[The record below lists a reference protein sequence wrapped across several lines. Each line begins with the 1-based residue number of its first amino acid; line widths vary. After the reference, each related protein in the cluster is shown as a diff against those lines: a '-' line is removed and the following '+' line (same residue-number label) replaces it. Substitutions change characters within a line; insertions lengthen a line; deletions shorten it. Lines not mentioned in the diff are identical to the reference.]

1 MTQPHVFVNVLAP
14 LLSSALRLSDP
25 QAESHYT
32 GQHLGAPLADVPA
45 AQHMMLFS
53 ESAQFELLLVFG
65 VRYLEKALLV
75 GELWIISCL
84 LKYVGIL
91 ENLVV
96 YVDHILNWRLNL
108 HKISPIVL
116 IGGCSSTYSI
126 IELY

>member
-1 MTQPHVFVNVLAP
+1 MSVLAP

-25 QAESHYT
+25 QAESHNT
-32 GQHLGAPLADVPA
+32 GQHLGAPLAEVLA

-91 ENLVV
+91 ENLQ
-96 YVDHILNWRLNL
+96 LCM
-108 HKISPIVL
+108 L
-116 IGGCSSTYSI
+116 IIFQTGDS
-126 IELY
+126 LYTRFLLLF